1 MKSRFIQSVIRT
13 AGTTETPAPPFA
25 RGHRK
30 PLSERRDEAPASAIR
45 RTA

>member
-13 AGTTETPAPPFA
+13 AGTTETPALPFA

-30 PLSERRDEAPASAIR
+30 PLPERRDEAPAAAIC